1 MRIRAETAAL
11 LLACA
16 WTCSCRSTQT
26 VDPQLTERIRSLEA
40 ENADLRKRIAE
51 PQTHSQESQT
61 SGPAKAPATK
71 SHDRSAQELAS
82 ARAEAE
88 QFRHDVH
95 TLRSQLT
102 EARQRAGDLEGEL
115 SELQAQV
122 SAAAAEKARFS
133 AAETESRQTLA
144 EANRRLEALRAEM
157 NTQKDV
163 VTQLEAANARLRKA
177 AGQDQ
182 TVLLAE
188 MQDVAVRREQYIDN
202 LLRRYRELT
211 DYYRTLAGTFDGR
224 RDRESVAP
232 NGAEFSRIQNTLALA
247 EEDMRQLT
255 ALNARMQLIRR
266 RINPGATAAAGRK

>member
-1 MRIRAETAAL
+1 MRIRAETAVL

-16 WTCSCRSTQT
+16 WSFSCRSTQT
-26 VDPQLTERIRSLEA
+26 LDPQLTERIRSLEA
-40 ENADLRKRIAE
+40 ENAELRKRIAE
-51 PQTHSQESQT
+51 PQTHPQQSQP
-61 SGPAKAPATK
+61 SGPEKVPATK
-71 SHDRSAQELAS
+71 SHDRSAQEVAA

-102 EARQRAGDLEGEL
+102 EERQRTGDLEGRL
-115 SELQAQV
+115 SELQTQV
-122 SAAAAEKARFS
+122 SAAAAQRVRFS
-133 AAETESRQTLA
+133 AAETESRQALA
-144 EANRRLEALRAEM
+144 EANRHLEALRAEM

-182 TVLLAE
+182 TALLAE
-188 MQDVAVRREQYIDN
+188 MQDVVVRREQYIDN

-224 RDRESVAP
+224 HDRESVAP
-232 NGAEFSRIQNTLALA
+232 NGAEFSRIQNTLASA

-255 ALNARMQLIRR
+255 SLNARMQLIRR
-266 RINPGATAAAGRK
+266 RLNPGAAAAAGRK